1 MLEICCKTNKSIIFG
16 VFYRPPNSTVE
27 PLTILHEKLSLLS
40 KTSLELVLTGD
51 FNITGVNWRTSL
63 ITSYSQ
69 LNTYFMDLVLDHF
82 FIQLI
87 DKPTWEENIL
97 DLLFTSNA
105 DIIETVQIGEPF
117 HSIISDPY
125 IKRPFRKADWCKL
138 NELLSYTPWNCAF
151 MSDDIND
158 NWLAWKDLFYAAVDR
173 CIP

>member
-27 PLTILHEKLSLLS
+27 SLTILHEKLSLLS

-87 DKPTWEENIL
+87 DKPT
-97 DLLFTSNA
+97 
-105 DIIETVQIGEPF
+105 
-117 HSIISDPY
+117 
-125 IKRPFRKADWCKL
+125 
-138 NELLSYTPWNCAF
+138 
-151 MSDDIND
+151 
-158 NWLAWKDLFYAAVDR
+158 
-173 CIP
+173 